1 MSVYPET
8 FGALKRS
15 AFGAPDRRQLSVKDE
30 LRANLLTRLASRKP
44 IFNGVVGYEETVMPQ
59 IVNALLSRHNFILL
73 GLRGQAKSRILR
85 ALTTLLD
92 PAMPIVAGSEVNDN
106 PFAPISKYGKNLVKE
121 AGDDTPIAWLD
132 PDMRYVE
139 KLATPDV
146 TVADIIG
153 DLDPI
158 KAARGGHILGDE
170 LTMHY
175 GMLPRAN
182 RGIFALNE
190 LPDLAGKVQ
199 VSLFNIM
206 QEGDVQIKG
215 YPVRLPLDVML
226 CFTANPEDYTAR
238 GKIITPLKDR
248 IGSEVIT
255 HYPETVELG
264 MAITNQEAWTARGAG
279 KVRVPDFIAEVI
291 ERVAFEARIDKRIDK
306 RSGVSQRMPISVLEN
321 VVSNAER
328 RAIQTGERDIVPRI
342 ADIYAALPAITG
354 KIELEYEGEL
364 VGGHAIARELIRRA
378 ADATYQDRAGGINT
392 DEIIMWFDVGGAL
405 QVTDDVPVDAVVEGF
420 GSVPGL
426 MQVVNTAGLA
436 PMDDLPVV
444 AAGCELVLESLVAR
458 KKIARSDAGQY
469 GRAVEEKRTS
479 PLYGLSSADSHRLAA
494 LRVGRLGGRRSGRE
508 EAWLAPP
515 RQLGGRRSRDAY
527 GIERGGSPRPRG
539 ESPVTRRA
547 PHFSDGD
554 GISGVGIADRRREE
568 AHRRAA
574 DRSDSPHHRGSDRAW
589 PARSRWPRR
598 PGDARRAR
606 GRAARVLLRAAESS
620 DRAHYAARG
629 WERQGSGASRRWYEQ
644 GA

>member
-1 MSVYPET
+1 MSVNPET

-15 AFGAPDRRQLSVKDE
+15 AFGASDRRVVSVKDE
-30 LRANLLTRLASRKP
+30 LRANLLTRLATRKP
-44 IFNGVVGYEETVMPQ
+44 IFSGVVGYEETVMPQ

-92 PAMPIVAGSEVNDN
+92 PALPIIAGSEVNDN
-106 PFAPISKYGKNLVKE
+106 PFAPISKYGKNLLKE
-121 AGDDTPIAWLD
+121 AGDDTPIGWLE

-248 IGSEVIT
+248 IGSEVST
-255 HYPETVELG
+255 HYPESVELG

-291 ERVAFEARIDKRIDK
+291 ERVAFEARGDKRIDK

-364 VGGHAIARELIRRA
+364 VGGHTIARELIRRA

-405 QVTDDVPVDAVVEGF
+405 QVTDDVSVDAVVEGF

-469 GRAVEEKRTS
+469 GRAVEEKR
-479 PLYGLSSADSHRLAA
+479 
-494 LRVGRLGGRRSGRE
+494 
-508 EAWLAPP
+508 
-515 RQLGGRRSRDAY
+515 
-527 GIERGGSPRPRG
+527 
-539 ESPVTRRA
+539 
-547 PHFSDGD
+547 
-554 GISGVGIADRRREE
+554 
-568 AHRRAA
+568 
-574 DRSDSPHHRGSDRAW
+574 
-589 PARSRWPRR
+589 RR
-598 PGDARRAR
+598 PYQD
-606 GRAARVLLRAAESS
+606 
-620 DRAHYAARG
+620 
-629 WERQGSGASRRWYEQ
+629 
-644 GA
+644 